1 MTQFER
7 RVLIGLVC
15 SSAVLFLVIA
25 FIQSKNAVHLRVTV
39 SEAFH
44 EN

>member
-15 SSAVLFLVIA
+15 SSAVLLFLSAWV
-25 FIQSKNAVHLRVTV
+25 QSKNAVHLRVTV
-39 SEAFH
+39 SEAVH
-44 EN
+44 ES